1 MNRKRLIASLGTL
14 GLLSCSLSLLSATA
28 GKAVGDDTAE
38 STTPRGYI
46 KYLVFMANGVLPENE
61 VFIFGQDAVDLFH
74 KGVMGRSDD
83 EVAAHGVEA
92 ATFFWDRFGIDV
104 SDPSLLFSPVYFNPA
119 NNYRAYTVSD
129 ESVPPEGWVVEDG
142 GWIVLTFAPITLGGD
157 EGFAGIEVPA
167 GTIFLYGDYSI
178 EKTHHGKGHQRH
190 PIRIQYEAG
199 SPVLPPAN
207 ATDQR
212 SFQCLLT
219 SELFGS
225 GMAQGIVAPLVAGGI
240 AQQNF
245 RNVLTFSNLSGF

>member
-1 MNRKRLIASLGTL
+1 MNRKKLTASLGTL
-14 GLLSCSLSLLSATA
+14 GLLSCSLALFSATA
-28 GKAVGDDTAE
+28 GEAIAGDSAE
-38 STTPRGYI
+38 NPAPLGYV

-74 KGVMGRSDD
+74 KAIMGRSDE

-92 ATFFWDRFGIDV
+92 AAFFWNRFGIDID
-104 SDPSLLFSPVYFNPA
+104 DPSVLFSPVYFNPA

-129 ESVPPEGWVVEDG
+129 ESVPREGWVVEDG
-142 GWIVLTFAPITLGGD
+142 GWIVLTFATITLGGD

-167 GTIFLYGDYSI
+167 DTIFLYGDYSI
-178 EKTHHGKGHQRH
+178 EKTHQRRRRQRR
-190 PIRIQYEAG
+190 PITIHYEAG

-207 ATDQR
+207 AADQR

-219 SELFGS
+219 SEAFGS
-225 GMAQGIVAPLVAGGI
+225 GLAQGIVAPLVDGGL

-245 RNVLTFSNLSGF
+245 RNVLTFSNLGGF

>member
-1 MNRKRLIASLGTL
+1 MNRKRLVTSLGTL
-14 GLLSCSLSLLSATA
+14 GLLSCSLLLSATA

-38 STTPRGYI
+38 NPAPRGYV
-46 KYLVFMANGVLPENE
+46 KYLVFMANGVLPEDE

-74 KGVMGRSDD
+74 KGVMGRSDE
-83 EVAAHGVEA
+83 EVATHGVEA
-92 ATFFWDRFGIDV
+92 AAFFGDRFGIDI
-104 SDPSLLFSPVYFNPA
+104 SDPRLLFSPVYFNPA

-142 GWIVLTFAPITLGGD
+142 GWIVLTFAPITLDGD
-157 EGFAGIEVPA
+157 EGFAGIEVPT

-178 EKTHHGKGHQRH
+178 EKTHHGKGHQRR

-207 ATDQR
+207 AADQR

-240 AQQNF
+240 AQQNY